1 MYDPSSRNVFTG
13 PNSLIDYFNPDLNP
27 PLPLVELP
35 KELNP
40 YYDDGVRIYA
50 KMLTMLPAG
59 NVKSLPAI
67 SLLENGGV
75 ISLNSNPEQ
84 RSAQSYHTITESSSG
99 STVTSL
105 SMIARQHNIPT
116 FAHGCLTK
124 SRPPNLP

>member
-59 NVKSLPAI
+59 NVKSLPGKYPPPPSI
-67 SLLENGGV
+67 LLP
-75 ISLNSNPEQ
+75 I
-84 RSAQSYHTITESSSG
+84 A
-99 STVTSL
+99 STCICEEEA
-105 SMIARQHNIPT
+105 M
-116 FAHGCLTK
+116 
-124 SRPPNLP
+124 